1 MAYPP
6 EEPTSCDE
14 SEKEGEEAALS
25 SIFKTVSAAIDR
37 PNRKLPS
44 NLESMAKTKLM
55 PVLQSYVIFSKLV

>member
-14 SEKEGEEAALS
+14 LGNADEEAALTR
-25 SIFKTVSAAIDR
+25 IFKTVSAAIDR
-37 PNRKLPS
+37 PNRKIPS
-44 NLESMAKTKLM
+44 NLESMAKAKLM